1 MISGDRL
8 AVQGKQGAFWYTLA
22 ELSKYWDRVDVI
34 CPHVKN
40 GKWKMENGK
49 LNNVFFYPSPRKLW
63 YQPWWI
69 LKKGKE
75 LIEKYDCD
83 VMTVHEYPPFYNGYG
98 ALKLAKKTGIPF
110 MLEIHHIV
118 GWPIAASFSEKLFR
132 PLSRIFLP
140 KESKAASAVRTVN
153 SSVLSTLKDF
163 GIPEEKIELLP
174 SFYLD
179 SKILVQKNEIKKDFD
194 LVFAGRLVVNKGLD
208 RLLAAIE
215 TLPSIR
221 LLVIGDGPQ
230 RKYEEAHA
238 KRLNIADR
246 VVFVGWQST
255 QEEVMNAIQRAKI
268 FVLPSKSEGGPRVAL
283 EAMACGMPVL
293 TTPVGVMQDTIRN
306 GENGLL
312 TTGEPEDIAEKISLL
327 LSDEDWCKK
336 IGNEA
341 KNILNEFNKEAL
353 VRKYAEFLQSLVHNN
368 QTML

>member
-1 MISGDRL
+1 
-8 AVQGKQGAFWYTLA
+8 
-22 ELSKYWDRVDVI
+22 
-34 CPHVKN
+34 
-40 GKWKMENGK
+40 
-49 LNNVFFYPSPRKLW
+49 
-63 YQPWWI
+63 
-69 LKKGKE
+69 
-75 LIEKYDCD
+75 
-83 VMTVHEYPPFYNGYG
+83 
-98 ALKLAKKTGIPF
+98 
-110 MLEIHHIV
+110 V